1 VATTAD
7 FRTGMVIIY
16 NGALCKIVSY
26 QHSKMGRAGAVVRT
40 KLKNI
45 VTGQVLENT
54 FRSGEKIDEAR
65 IEAREMNYLYMDGD
79 NYVFMDNETY
89 DQAPISRDIL
99 GDDMNY
105 IKENM
110 TIKVLTYQDSP
121 IGIEIPT
128 AVILLVSQTEP
139 GVRGDTA
146 TNVTKPATLETGL
159 VVNVPIFVN
168 EGDLIKIDTRTGEY
182 LERAKK

>member
-1 VATTAD
+1 
-7 FRTGMVIIY
+7 MY
-16 NGALCKIVSY
+16 NGALCKIISY

-65 IEAREMNYLYMDGD
+65 IEAREMEYLYTDGD
-79 NYVFMDNETY
+79 NYYFMDQETF
-89 DQAPISRDIL
+89 DQNPIPKDVL

-105 IKENM
+105 IKENQI
-110 TIKVLTYQDSP
+110 IKVMTYQDKP
-121 IGIEIPT
+121 VGIEIPS
-128 AVILLVSQTEP
+128 AVVLEVTQTEP

-146 TNVTKPATLETGL
+146 TNVNKPAVLETGL
-159 VVNVPIFVN
+159 QVNVPIFVN
-168 EGDLIKIDTRTGEY
+168 EGDLIKIDTRTGDY

>member
-1 VATTAD
+1 MASTSD

-45 VTGQVLENT
+45 VSGQVLDNT
-54 FRSGEKIDEAR
+54 FRSGEKINEAR
-65 IEAREMNYLYMDGD
+65 IEAREMQYLYNDGD
-79 NYVFMDNETY
+79 SYIFMDQETF
-89 DQAPISRDIL
+89 DQNPISKEIL
-99 GDDMNY
+99 GNDINY
-105 IKENM
+105 IKEEQI
-110 TIKVLTYQDSP
+110 IKVLTYQDNP

-128 AVILLVSQTEP
+128 AVVLKVTMTEP

-146 TNVTKPATLETGL
+146 TNVNKPATLETGL
-159 VVNVPIFVN
+159 EVNVPIFVN
-168 EGDLIKIDTRTGEY
+168 EGDLIKIDTRNGTY

>member
-1 VATTAD
+1 MATTAD